1 MHELDNE
8 LISRVL
14 IYEENKE
21 VMCRVV
27 NRKIYEGK
35 AETDALIANYFLH
48 TCTEFA
54 DVRNCH
60 IYMDV
65 VKCRLNSYFPN
76 RKREISGKTNR

>member
-1 MHELDNE
+1 
-8 LISRVL
+8 
-14 IYEENKE
+14 
-21 VMCRVV
+21 MCRVV

-65 VKCRLNSYFPN
+65 VMCRLKSYFPTVN
-76 RKREISGKTNR
+76 ARFPVKQIDRAKKEWDTGIE